1 MWVCAVKD
9 LMSMLRVAWSILVMT
24 WRLFFSHMMPSPCCT
39 GWLAQSG
46 HLWTC
51 WTWCQLH
58 VFNVSLIFVP
68 QVLNTCGLSA
78 WLNFTMAQWMQY
90 FVWVWWIVYLY
101 VSHVFLCSVLV
112 QDNNRC
118 VDCLSEIFWRITKVL
133 GGALL
138 PATRTLELSLST
150 YGYHGYLY
158 VYSRGAFRQLRNC
171 SFRKAIIM
179 L

>member
-1 MWVCAVKD
+1 MQCEYVQSRILCRCCGLED
-9 LMSMLRVAWSILVMT
+9 PYWSWLDDNS
-24 WRLFFSHMMPSPCCT
+24 FSHMMPSPCCT

-68 QVLNTCGLSA
+68 QVLE
-78 WLNFTMAQWMQY
+78 Y
-90 FVWVWWIVYLY
+90 FVWVWWVVYLY
-101 VSHVFLCSVLV
+101 VLYVFLCSVLV
-112 QDNNRC
+112 QDNVRC

-138 PATRTLELSLST
+138 PATRTLEFSLST
-150 YGYHGYLY
+150 YGYHWLPICIFP
-158 VYSRGAFRQLRNC
+158 RCILAITQL
-171 SFRKAIIM
+171 FF
-179 L
+179 